1 MEGILRKGA
10 EKQGSF
16 PEELALELLEKRL
29 NAEIDA
35 EELAEAL
42 SEKYLEEAKAG
53 DLVQASENL
62 WEQHAVKAVAV
73 RYEIERFSVAIHGQT
88 CKEERRQ
95 RHFQI
100 LRLCGNLYENEIPRV
115 AVETLADDVE
125 GS

>member
-29 NAEIDA
+29 NAEMDA

-53 DLVQASENL
+53 GLLQASENL
-62 WEQHAVKAVAV
+62 WGAA
-73 RYEIERFSVAIHGQT
+73 
-88 CKEERRQ
+88 
-95 RHFQI
+95 
-100 LRLCGNLYENEIPRV
+100 CG
-115 AVETLADDVE
+115 E
-125 GS
+125 GGCQV

>member
-16 PEELALELLEKRL
+16 PEELVLELLEKRL

-53 DLVQASENL
+53 GLLQASENL
-62 WEQHAVKAVAV
+62 WGAA
-73 RYEIERFSVAIHGQT
+73 
-88 CKEERRQ
+88 
-95 RHFQI
+95 
-100 LRLCGNLYENEIPRV
+100 CG
-115 AVETLADDVE
+115 E
-125 GS
+125 GGCQV